1 MAVTM
6 TTKLLGDASLTS
18 ATGLANYK
26 HYSKFTAT
34 ESGTM
39 TEYRIKGIG
48 SGNVKGALY
57 ADNAGMPG
65 TLLNIFAS
73 TAIASGDNIIAFP
86 SSTIILGTPYWLA
99 FNQQSDYIVGMI
111 ASGGTDKYSI
121 ADFAVDFT
129 SDPTGL
135 SNLPY
140 TMIIAGWGETG
151 STPAFIPGA
160 MWF

>member
-1 MAVTM
+1 M
-6 TTKLLGDASLTS
+6 TIKLLGDASLTSS

-39 TEYRIKGIG
+39 SEYRIKGIG

-57 ADNAGMPG
+57 ADNAGSPG
-65 TLLNIFAS
+65 TLLNVFTS
-73 TAIASGDNIIAFP
+73 TGITTGDNVIVFP
-86 SSTIILGTPYWLA
+86 DSTIVSGTSYWLA
-99 FNQQSDYIVGMI
+99 FNQSADYLVGMI
-111 ASGGTDKYSI
+111 ASGGTDWYKNEAYES
-121 ADFAVDFT
+121 DFA
-129 SDPTGL
+129 SNPTGL
-135 SNLPY
+135 SYLPY

-151 STPAFIPGA
+151 AAPAFIPGA